1 MSLDHFSILF
11 FILYATYATGQ
22 GPIVPPD
29 VYLSVEEYLSSQSS
43 SSTDGGVVPCPGDGE
58 YRLDYDS
65 IGFNNSEFLISSIP
79 N

>member
-1 MSLDHFSILF
+1 MSLGHFSILF

-29 VYLSVEEYLSSQSS
+29 VYVSIDQYFSSQSS
-43 SSTDGGVVPCPGDGE
+43 SSTDGVVVPCPGDGE
-58 YRLDYDS
+58 HRLDYDS
-65 IGFNNSEFLISSIP
+65 IGVNNSEFLISSIP